1 MGPGTIRA
9 AMTGELPDPEAT
21 VRVPPPP
28 TTKGYYAKD
37 AVEDYD
43 CGAVEEI
50 AIDEY
55 ASPSSDS
62 DSTRSSRSDGDGIV
76 IGPALLPVFRA
87 TAFGMQLDGRVL
99 PSHVVRRHRTALF
112 ITPQPRT
119 LCPVTGALL
128 LDVQLYNLAVL
139 DLLVAGGH
147 LSRPLALV
155 TVFRRAS
162 LRLVELLRR
171 LGEAYALAG
180 RYDEGA
186 NEELERLKAGTL
198 LLAGKVCQTA
208 QKVMMVA
215 S

>member
-9 AMTGELPDPEAT
+9 AITGELPDPEAT

-28 TTKGYYAKD
+28 AKGYYAKD

-50 AIDEY
+50 AVDY
-55 ASPSSDS
+55 SSPTSDS
-62 DSTRSSRSDGDGIV
+62 DSARSDEGGIA
-76 IGPALLPVFRA
+76 IGPALLPVFQA
-87 TAFGMQLDGRVL
+87 TAFGGQLERGVL
-99 PSHVVRRHRTALF
+99 PAHVVRRHRAALF

-139 DLLVAGGH
+139 DLLVGGGY
-147 LSRPLALV
+147 LTRPFALI
-155 TVFRRAS
+155 TAFRRAS
-162 LRLVELLRR
+162 VRLVELLRR
-171 LGEAYALAG
+171 LGDAFALAG
-180 RYDEGA
+180 SCDDGGYD
-186 NEELERLKAGTL
+186 ELERLKAGTM

-208 QKVMMVA
+208 QRVMQVA
-215 S
+215 T